1 MRTTFSRFSLLLP
14 VLLAPLASGLVACQN
29 KPANDPN
36 SSVPP
41 NGYPQAGYNA
51 QAGYPQQGYPQQ
63 YPNGAAP
70 AGYPPAGQPGYPPAQ
85 QPGYPPAQQPYP
97 GAQPAPGQQPPAA
110 NPLSSVSQGALD
122 LVIQATAKVDA
133 AGMDA
138 EGAPITGTVTE
149 GGHVDGLVNLSPGR
163 CYTIIAAGA
172 VNVLTRID
180 ATLYAP
186 PLFNVPAGSDSAGI
200 NAPAVIGKGGKALC
214 PQVPFQI
221 AYKLEITGKK
231 GAGDVRAQ
239 LFSKA
244 KK

>member
-1 MRTTFSRFSLLLP
+1 MRTISGFSLLL
-14 VLLAPLASGLVACQN
+14 LPLLVACQN

-36 SSVPP
+36 SPP
-41 NGYPQAGYNA
+41 QGYPQAGYNG

-63 YPNGAAP
+63 QYPGAAQP
-70 AGYPPAGQPGYPPAQ
+70 GYPQAQQPGYPPAQ
-85 QPGYPPAQQPYP
+85 QPGYPPANPGYP
-97 GAQPAPGQQPPAA
+97 GQQPAPGQQPPPA
-110 NPLSSVSQGALD
+110 NPLSNVNQAALD

-133 AGMDA
+133 VGMDA

-149 GGHVDGLVNLSPGR
+149 GGKVDGLVNLSPGR

-186 PLFNVPAGSDSAGI
+186 PLFNVPAGSDSPGI
-200 NAPAVIGKGGKALC
+200 NAPAVIGKGGKAMC
-214 PQVPFQI
+214 PQIPFQI

>member
-1 MRTTFSRFSLLLP
+1 MRTTFLRLSAPLIPLLP
-14 VLLAPLASGLVACQN
+14 LLLVACQQSQ
-29 KPANDPN
+29 PANDPN
-36 SSVPP
+36 SAQQQ
-41 NGYPQAGYNA
+41 NGYPPSGYNA
-51 QAGYPQQGYPQQ
+51 QAGYPQQQQGYPQQ
-63 YPNGAAP
+63 QYPQAQQPAGYPQQAP
-70 AGYPPAGQPGYPPAQ
+70 AGYPPANQAYPQ
-85 QPGYPPAQQPYP
+85 QPAAVQG
-97 GAQPAPGQQPPAA
+97 QPPAA
-110 NPLSSVSQGALD
+110 NPLGSVSQAALD
-122 LVIQATAKVDA
+122 LVIQTTAKVDA
-133 AGMDA
+133 VGMDA
-138 EGAPITGTVTE
+138 EGAPITGTVSE
-149 GGHVDGLVNLSPGR
+149 GGHVDGLVNLSPGK

>member
-1 MRTTFSRFSLLLP
+1 MRTTFFSLFI
-14 VLLAPLASGLVACQN
+14 VFVAVGCQN
-29 KPANDPN
+29 KPATDPN
-36 SSVPP
+36 SAPQP

-63 YPNGAAP
+63 GYPQQQYPNGAAP
-70 AGYPPAGQPGYPPAQ
+70 AGYPPAQQPAGYPPAQ
-85 QPGYPPAQQPYP
+85 QPAGYPPAGYP
-97 GAQPAPGQQPPAA
+97 AQQPAPGQAQPGA
-110 NPLSSVSQGALD
+110 NPLASASQGALD
-122 LVIQATAKVDA
+122 IIIQTTAKVDA
-133 AGMDA
+133 PGMDA
-138 EGAPITGTVTE
+138 EGAAITGTVSE
-149 GGHVDGLVNLSPGR
+149 GGHVDGLVNLSPGK
-163 CYTIIAAGA
+163 CYTVIAVGA
-172 VNVLTRID
+172 VGTVTRLD

-186 PLFNVPAGSDSAGI
+186 PLFNVPAGSDSGAM
-200 NAPAVIGKGGKALC
+200 NTPAVIGKGGKALC

>member
-1 MRTTFSRFSLLLP
+1 MRTTFLWMSA
-14 VLLAPLASGLVACQN
+14 APFLLVACQQSQ
-29 KPANDPN
+29 PANDPN
-36 SSVPP
+36 SAQQQ
-41 NGYPQAGYNA
+41 NGYPPSGYNA
-51 QAGYPQQGYPQQ
+51 QAGYPQQQQYPQAQGGYPQQ
-63 YPNGAAP
+63 QPAGYPQQAP
-70 AGYPPAGQPGYPPAQ
+70 AGYPPANQAYPQQQPAQ
-85 QPGYPPAQQPYP
+85 G
-97 GAQPAPGQQPPAA
+97 QPPAA
-110 NPLSSVSQGALD
+110 NPLSTVSQAALD
-122 LVIQATAKVDA
+122 LVIQTTAKVDA
-133 AGMDA
+133 VGMDA
-138 EGAPITGTVTE
+138 EGAPITGTVSE
-149 GGHVDGLVNLSPGR
+149 GGHVDGLVNLSPGK